1 MLQPNFTE
9 KALVPYVPQ
18 KTHRGVFDYFN
29 TVFASANGA
38 VFLFLCLFFVVS
50 VFARCISSCCPDVV
64 QSLLSDIAA
73 NGSFLSQS
81 WKLFAP
87 VAVAMALSF
96 LAGFTSLST
105 PVSLVSALVYFY
117 RFSFVCFALL
127 YDGDRLRFVFQLSAV
142 SLCGVFYHAF
152 ITYFE
157 GRNTFLQRVMYTF
170 LCCALA
176 ALTVFS
182 TYTLLK

>member
-9 KALVPYVPQ
+9 KALVPYVS
-18 KTHRGVFDYFN
+18 KKAHRGVFDYFN
-29 TVFASANGA
+29 TTFASVNGA

-50 VFARCISSCCPDVV
+50 VFARCVCSCCPDVV
-64 QSLLSDIAA
+64 ESLRSDVTSDS
-73 NGSFLSQS
+73 SFLSQS

-105 PVSLVSALVYFY
+105 PVALVSALVYFY
-117 RFSFVCFALL
+117 RFSFVCFALI

-142 SLCGVFYHAF
+142 SLSGVFYHAF

-157 GRNTFLQRVMYTF
+157 GRNTLLQRVMYTF
-170 LCCALA
+170 LCCAFA
-176 ALTVFS
+176 ALSVFF